1 MLKNLTNKIAVI
13 LFQLGGPDSLDSV
26 EPFLYNLFSDPDIIN
41 FPGAFL
47 ARRFIA
53 RKIAA
58 SRSTKV
64 KENYRTIG
72 GKSPIL
78 SLTRAQAVALEQSLN
93 KHTNAE
99 VFVAMRYWHPNTE
112 EVILKIKHDTF
123 SKIILLPLYPQ
134 YSKATTLSSIK
145 EWKKQCALLNY
156 NPVQLGTI
164 ESFYTHSLY
173 INAIIN
179 HINSALAS
187 FTDIGPTD
195 IDLVFSAHSI
205 PVSYVKKGDPYQNH
219 IIETVK
225 LVLQKGKWNSPH
237 TVCYQSKVGPI
248 KWLGPS
254 LHDAI
259 TELTARGRKNFLI
272 IPISFVTDHIETLH
286 EIGIEM
292 RKYAMENGASRF
304 EIMPALNND
313 ADFIAC
319 LTALVLEQI

>member
-1 MLKNLTNKIAVI
+1 MDSPKNKIAVI

-26 EPFLYNLFSDPDIIN
+26 EPFLFNLFSDPDIIN

-47 ARRFIA
+47 ARNFIA
-53 RKIAA
+53 RQTSS
-58 SRSTKV
+58 SRSKKV
-64 KENYRTIG
+64 RENYRAIG
-72 GKSPIL
+72 GRSPIL
-78 SLTRAQAVALEQSLN
+78 ALTRAQATALTQSLN
-93 KHTNAE
+93 KQTNAE

-112 EVILKIKHDTF
+112 EVILKIKHDMF

-156 NPVQLGTI
+156 NPVQLETI
-164 ESFYTHSLY
+164 ESFYNHPLY
-173 INAIIN
+173 INAITN
-179 HINSALAS
+179 HINTALAG
-187 FTDIGPTD
+187 FTNIEPTD
-195 IDLVFSAHSI
+195 IDLLFSAHSI
-205 PVSYVKKGDPYQNH
+205 PESYVKKGDPYRDH
-219 IIETVK
+219 ILKTVK
-225 LVLQKGKWNSPH
+225 LAVQKGKWNSPH

-254 LHDAI
+254 LLDTI
-259 TELTARGRKNFLI
+259 TELTAKGRKHFLV

-292 RKYAMENGASRF
+292 RKYAMENGASKF

-313 ADFIAC
+313 IDFIEC